1 MRVIVTGADG
11 FVGQVLTARLHAAG
25 HDIVA
30 IDRSASSQPGI
41 TAIAGDI
48 TDAGIVRQAFAQGAD
63 AVVHLATVPG
73 GAAEGDPVTAR
84 RTNIEASMALGEAAI
99 ATGKCP
105 RFIFAS
111 SIAVFGA
118 PLPAAGVDD
127 LTPLAPTMLY
137 GAHKA
142 MIEQWIATLSRRGEV
157 DGLSLR
163 LPGIVAR
170 PPSPSGMVSAFMS
183 NVFHALRD
191 GRPFVSPV
199 SEGATMWLISRAAV
213 VDALVHALRLDATL
227 PADRAVTLP
236 ALRVTMTELVGAIAA
251 ACDSDK
257 ALVSYRPDPAIEAGF
272 GNQPLL
278 RTPRAEALG
287 FRHDG
292 TLARLVDAALSTISA
307 QGTTA

>member
-11 FVGQVLTARLHAAG
+11 FVGRALTARLHAAG

-30 IDRSASSQPGI
+30 VDRTASSLPGI

-48 TDAGIVRQAFAQGAD
+48 ADADIVRQAFAQGAD

-73 GAAEGDPVTAR
+73 GAAEGDPVPAR
-84 RTNIEASMALGEAAI
+84 RTNIEASMALAEAAS
-99 ATGKCP
+99 ATGNRP

-111 SIAVFGA
+111 SVAVFGA
-118 PLPAAGVDD
+118 PLPATGLDD

-142 MIEQWIATLSRRGEV
+142 MIEQWVATLSRRGEV

-163 LPGIVAR
+163 LPGIIAR
-170 PPSPSGMVSAFMS
+170 PPAPSGMVSAFMS
-183 NVFHALRD
+183 NVFHALHDR
-191 GRPFVSPV
+191 RRFVSPV
-199 SEGATMWLISRAAV
+199 SERATMWLISRDAV
-213 VDALVHALRLDATL
+213 ADAFVRALTLDAAL

-236 ALRVTMTELVGAIAA
+236 ALRVTMAELVGAIAA
-251 ACDSDK
+251 ACDADP
-257 ALVSYRPDPAIEAGF
+257 ALVVYRPDPAIEAGF
-272 GNQPLL
+272 GNQPPLQ
-278 RTPRAEALG
+278 TPRANALG

-292 TLARLVDAALSTISA
+292 RLERLVAAALSTLA
-307 QGTTA
+307 TQGTAA